1 MVQLWIWYDKYS
13 LTQCSIINVTSY
25 ACILGLGLIIYM
37 AIAVVRLVQLTD
49 YIQGI
54 KALIMDHTEYL
65 VDLEAMSGDASVQ
78 AKARKYV
85 TLYSNF
91 RGISVHG
98 FFTIDRQILIK
109 ISSYVLTFVII
120 LVEFKLND
128 LKET

>member
-1 MVQLWIWYDKYS
+1 
-13 LTQCSIINVTSY
+13 
-25 ACILGLGLIIYM
+25 M